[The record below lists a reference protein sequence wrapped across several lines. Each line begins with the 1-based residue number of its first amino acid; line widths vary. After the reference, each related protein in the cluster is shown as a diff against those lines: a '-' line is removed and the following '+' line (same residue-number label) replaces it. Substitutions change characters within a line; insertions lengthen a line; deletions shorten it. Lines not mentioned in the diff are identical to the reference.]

1 MLSGFWRIFTGVW
14 VDVESQA
21 KEILGCR
28 PINIRWNGIMW
39 EFCWVLDGPP
49 WEYEDHQLPPHY
61 EYSAQAVPS
70 GVRQVK
76 LSLPR
81 YERTMHEVFETVI
94 RVESERNRGKS
105 A

>member
-1 MLSGFWRIFTGVW
+1 MVSRSWRTVTL
-14 VDVESQA
+14 DVEAQA

-28 PINIRWNGIMW
+28 PINIRWTGVMW
-39 EFCWVLDGPP
+39 EFNWVLDGPP
-49 WEYEDHQLPPHY
+49 WEYEDLKLPEHY
-61 EYSAQAVPS
+61 RYSAQAVPS

-81 YERTMHEVFETVI
+81 YEQTMHEVFETVI
-94 RVESERNRGKS
+94 RVENERKK